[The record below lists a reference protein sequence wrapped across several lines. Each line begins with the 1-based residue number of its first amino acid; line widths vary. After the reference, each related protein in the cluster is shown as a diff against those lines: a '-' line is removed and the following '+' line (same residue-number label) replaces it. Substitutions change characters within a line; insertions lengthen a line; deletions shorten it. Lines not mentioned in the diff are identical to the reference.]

1 MRGLLK
7 LAALAG
13 LGYVAYRK
21 LMGTQ
26 SKSASSSPYWNTG
39 TQPVSQGTG
48 NLSDRLTQVAS
59 KAREA
64 ATTAVN
70 KARAGAASGQAGD
83 SDLNQGGMNPETRAA
98 VMAGMP
104 AVQQPAPFPE
114 SAQSPDATAFQSTQ
128 AKQ

>member
-13 LGYVAYRK
+13 IGYYAYRK
-21 LMGTQ
+21 LMGPEA
-26 SKSASSSPYWNTG
+26 KSASSDPYWNTG
-39 TQPVSQGTG
+39 TQPVSSGSG
-48 NLSDRLTQVAS
+48 NLSDRLSQVAG

-70 KARAGAASGQAGD
+70 KARSGAASGQTGD
-83 SDLNQGGMNPETRAA
+83 SDLTQAGMNPETRAA

-114 SAQSPDATAFQSTQ
+114 STQSPDATAFQSAQ
-128 AKQ
+128 PKA